1 MPCTQVQSDC
11 VCIPAVLYPIFSF
24 IPSTI
29 LYADTL
35 CPILLVVLGG
45 KKLLQNFESL
55 ISDHGVENAGNEL
68 KNSYKN
74 LREYGNLASAAIIF
88 ILGDVCRETKKDAI
102 YFMAMGPGV
111 CLEYG
116 GMKRYRAGAKRTASR
131 AAADSGSN
139 LTPLLMAIIVLLVAF
154 IVGGY
159 TVNDLKNML

>member
-1 MPCTQVQSDC
+1 MWWH
-11 VCIPAVLYPIFSF
+11 
-24 IPSTI
+24 
-29 LYADTL
+29 
-35 CPILLVVLGG
+35 LGG

-55 ISDHGVENAGNEL
+55 IADHGVQGADKEL

-74 LREYGNLASAAIIF
+74 LRQYGNLASAAIIF
-88 ILGDVCRETKKDAI
+88 ILGDVCRETKKDSI

-116 GMKRYRAGAKRTASR
+116 GMKRYKAGAKRTASR
-131 AAADSGSN
+131 MVPQSSSN

>member
-1 MPCTQVQSDC
+1 M
-11 VCIPAVLYPIFSF
+11 
-24 IPSTI
+24 
-29 LYADTL
+29 
-35 CPILLVVLGG
+35 G
-45 KKLLQNFESL
+45 
-55 ISDHGVENAGNEL
+55 GNEL

-116 GMKRYRAGAKRTASR
+116 GMKRYQQGAKRTQR
-131 AAADSGSN
+131 ATANTAN
-139 LTPLLMAIIVLLVAF
+139 NMVPLLMAVIVLLVAF

>member
-1 MPCTQVQSDC
+1 MLTHC
-11 VCIPAVLYPIFSF
+11 VLFCM
-24 IPSTI
+24 
-29 LYADTL
+29 
-35 CPILLVVLGG
+35 VVLGG